1 MDRELYK
8 KVLQEH
14 SLERD
19 LMLFRTK
26 PAVDRRGMLKMGLMG
41 AGLLF
46 VGCGGGSSSEENNST
61 STTSN
66 SETNTTTTS
75 NTTGSSEA
83 NTTTTNTTTDTTTD
97 INSKCLNEIPEETQG
112 PYPADGSNAS
122 NQTLN
127 VLDDAG
133 IVRKDIT
140 SSLSTGN
147 TAQGTPLSVTLKLS
161 NTSGTCSSL
170 EGYAVYIWHCNA
182 QGEYSLYGQ
191 GITNEDYLRGV
202 QVTNSNGEVTFTTI
216 FPGCYSGRWPHIHFE
231 IYPSLNVATNA
242 SNKIKTSQLAL
253 PEATCNTVY
262 TSDSNYTDSIG
273 NLSRIT
279 LSSDNVFG
287 EDSGVLQIATI
298 TGDISSGLTAT
309 LNVGVKI

>member
-8 KVLQEH
+8 KVLQGH
-14 SLERD
+14 SLEKD
-19 LMLFRTK
+19 LMLFKTK

-46 VGCGGGSSSEENNST
+46 VGCGGGSSSEENSST
-61 STTSN
+61 STT
-66 SETNTTTTS
+66 NTTT
-75 NTTGSSEA
+75 G
-83 NTTTTNTTTDTTTD
+83 TTTNTTTNSTTD
-97 INSKCLNEIPEETQG
+97 TNSTCLDEIPEETQG

-127 VLDDAG
+127 VLDDTG

-140 SSLSTGN
+140 TSLSTGN

-161 NTSGTCSSL
+161 STSGTCSSL

-253 PEATCNTVY
+253 PEDTCNTVY

-309 LNVGVKI
+309 LNVGIKA